1 MKQSE
6 LILPIYNYEIIKD
19 TYLDQEVS
27 IFTNDSRKIID
38 GAAFIAIRGENFDG
52 HQVLAQVTQQGARMV
67 FVEEVPENIDEIGGT
82 IVKVPSTY
90 RLQAILANQFY
101 DQPSNKLE
109 VIAVTGTNGKTTT
122 TTMISQTLETLGH
135 KTGLIGTIHNKVG
148 SRIIPTVNTTPDAVA
163 LQHLFNE
170 MVGEGCQDV
179 LLEASSHALALGR
192 LAYTAVDCAIFT
204 NISREHLDFHKTMEE
219 YTHAKSLLFSQL
231 GQRFHRGR
239 ASLAILNLDDEHW
252 EQMAM
257 VTSADILTYSIE
269 DSTATA
275 YAHTIKN
282 IEGETHFVIDYRRQS
297 YPTSIPMR
305 GVYNIYNYLAAFLCI
320 VGYYGYT
327 PEEMINAFKK
337 FQGVTGRMQSIQEG
351 QDFEVIVDFAHT
363 TDALERVLSDIS
375 ESMGE
380 NQRLVVLMGHS
391 GGNRDSEA
399 RPELGDIL
407 FKYADH
413 IVFTAD
419 NPRYESVDKIVK
431 EMIGTNQNKP
441 YEIIED
447 RIEAINHTIQKAQVE
462 DLIVFVGKGGEP
474 YQVIE
479 DQYIPY
485 DEVQVVTEAIQRHL
499 ELRSKL

>member
-6 LILPIYNYEIIKD
+6 LIQPIYNYEIIKD
-19 TYLDQEVS
+19 VYLDHEVS
-27 IFTNDSRKIID
+27 LFTNDSRKVIE

-52 HQVLAQVTQQGARMV
+52 HKVLNQVTQQGARMV
-67 FVEEVPENIDEIGGT
+67 FVEELPEDVDAIDGT
-82 IVKVPSTY
+82 IIKVPSTY
-90 RLQAILANQFY
+90 RLQAIIANQFY

-109 VIAVTGTNGKTTT
+109 VVAVTGTNGKTTT
-122 TTMISQTLETLGH
+122 TNMISQTLEALGH

-148 SRIIPTVNTTPDAVA
+148 SRIVPTVNTTPDAVA
-163 LQHLFNE
+163 LQALFHE
-170 MVGEGCQDV
+170 MVEEGCQDV

-192 LAYTAVDCAIFT
+192 LSYTAVDCAIFT

-231 GQRFHRGR
+231 GQRFHEGH
-239 ASLAILNLDDEHW
+239 ASLAILNIDDAHW
-252 EQMAM
+252 EQMAQ

-269 DSTATA
+269 NPAATA
-275 YAHTIKN
+275 YAHS
-282 IEGETHFVIDYRRQS
+282 IESVGGDTHFVIDYRGQS
-297 YPTSIPMR
+297 YSALIPMR
-305 GVYNIYNYLAAFLCI
+305 GIYNISNYLAAFLCI

-327 PEEMINAFKK
+327 PSEMIEAFHS

-351 QDFEVIVDFAHT
+351 QKFEVIVDFAHT

-375 ESMGE
+375 DNMDET
-380 NQRLVVLMGHS
+380 QRLVVLMGHS

-399 RPELGDIL
+399 RPVLGDIL

-413 IVFTAD
+413 LVFTAD
-419 NPRYESVDKIVK
+419 NPRYESVDKIIS
-431 EMIGTNQNKP
+431 EMIGSNQGKS
-441 YEIIED
+441 YEIIAD
-447 RIEAINHTIQKAQVE
+447 RIEAINHVIQTANAE
-462 DLIVFVGKGGEP
+462 DIILFAGKGGEP

-485 DEVQVVTEAIQRHL
+485 DEVQVVIEAIQRHL
-499 ELRSKL
+499 